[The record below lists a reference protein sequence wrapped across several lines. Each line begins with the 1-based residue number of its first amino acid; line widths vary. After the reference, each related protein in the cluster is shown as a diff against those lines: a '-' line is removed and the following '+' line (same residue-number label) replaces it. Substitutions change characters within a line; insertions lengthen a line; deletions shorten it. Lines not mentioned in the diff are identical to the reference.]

1 MIYIYAFL
9 FAGLICAIGQII
21 IDNTKLT
28 AGHVTSL
35 FTVIGAILSFLGIY
49 PRLIEKCGAGATVL
63 IMNFGHMLYS
73 SGMIGYE
80 NTGLLG
86 IFTELL
92 CKSSLAIVAAVV
104 FSFVF
109 TIFFKARD

>member
-9 FAGLICAIGQII
+9 FSGFICMIGQII

-35 FTVIGAILSFLGIY
+35 FTVLGAVLSCLGIY
-49 PRLIEKCGAGATVL
+49 PWLIEECGAGASIL
-63 IMNFGHMLYS
+63 IMNFGHMLFS
-73 SGMIGYE
+73 SGMVGYE
-80 NTGLLG
+80 EMGVLG

-104 FSFVF
+104 FSFIVAL
-109 TIFFKARD
+109 FFKPRD